1 MMALYLIKKKKN
13 CAGSEGRFGYV
24 SIYTKVVQFV
34 WMMAVSVEKRAL

>member
-24 SIYTKVVQFV
+24 TILYQGSSICVNDGC
-34 WMMAVSVEKRAL
+34 EC